1 MCKCKSY
8 NRKVKGAKHPNVI
21 LEVPKRLRTKR
32 WDGTEQR
39 TIAVD
44 KCIIDSFS
52 LGVVDKRYPKNDKVL
67 LRFMSLEFT
76 EESEFDEAKI
86 IRVK

>member
-1 MCKCKSY
+1 MITLIDSFSI
-8 NRKVKGAKHPNVI
+8 RIRQAP
-21 LEVPKRLRTKR
+21 
-32 WDGTEQR
+32 
-39 TIAVD
+39 TIVVD

-52 LGVVDKRYPKNDKVL
+52 LGVADKRYPKNDKVL

-76 EESEFDEAKI
+76 EESEFEEAKI

>member
-1 MCKCKSY
+1 MITLIDSFSIGI
-8 NRKVKGAKHPNVI
+8 RQ
-21 LEVPKRLRTKR
+21 VPTP
-32 WDGTEQR
+32 
-39 TIAVD
+39 IAVD

-76 EESEFDEAKI
+76 EESEFEEAKI

>member
-1 MCKCKSY
+1 MITLIDSFSIGV
-8 NRKVKGAKHPNVI
+8 RQ
-21 LEVPKRLRTKR
+21 VPTP
-32 WDGTEQR
+32 
-39 TIAVD
+39 IAVD

-52 LGVVDKRYPKNDKVL
+52 LGVVGKRYPKNDKVL

-76 EESEFDEAKI
+76 EESEFEEAKI